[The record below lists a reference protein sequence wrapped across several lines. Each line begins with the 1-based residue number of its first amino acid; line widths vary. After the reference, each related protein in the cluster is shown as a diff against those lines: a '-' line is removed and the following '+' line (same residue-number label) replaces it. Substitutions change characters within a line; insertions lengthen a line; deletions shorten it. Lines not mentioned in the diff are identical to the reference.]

1 MPNLKSAAKRHR
13 QSLRSRDRN
22 RSTKSALKT
31 ELRKTRESIA
41 GGDLTKSQELFR
53 TTAKKLDQVASKG
66 IIHRNK
72 AARLKS
78 RLSARLKKIKQAGA
92 AS

>member
-13 QSLRSRDRN
+13 QSLRSRERN
-22 RSTKSALKT
+22 RANKSALKT
-31 ELRKTRESIA
+31 QLRKTRESID
-41 GGDLTKSQELFR
+41 GGDLTKSQEQFR
-53 TTAKKLDQVASKG
+53 TTTKKLDQVAAKG
-66 IIHRNK
+66 VIHRNK

-78 RLSARLKKIKQAGA
+78 RLSAALKKLKQEKA